1 MGRAH
6 GVPAGAPVRL
16 APRASPAMSQPGRR
30 EPARQ
35 RLASGVGDTQ
45 PPDWL
50 QSDAAEGAP
59 RPNQPA
65 ARAPHSHATNRSR
78 AALDD
83 LFLPGRLLRS
93 APSMDGTMPLLC
105 NAAVTGEAANS
116 SLRLA
121 FSGLWKIV

>member
-50 QSDAAEGAP
+50 ESDAAEGAP

-65 ARAPHSHATNRSR
+65 AAAPHSQCTKPEPH
-78 AALDD
+78 
-83 LFLPGRLLRS
+83 
-93 APSMDGTMPLLC
+93 
-105 NAAVTGEAANS
+105 
-116 SLRLA
+116 SLRRLSLFQPGSLLDELPA
-121 FSGLWKIV
+121 WTGSCRSYVTRL